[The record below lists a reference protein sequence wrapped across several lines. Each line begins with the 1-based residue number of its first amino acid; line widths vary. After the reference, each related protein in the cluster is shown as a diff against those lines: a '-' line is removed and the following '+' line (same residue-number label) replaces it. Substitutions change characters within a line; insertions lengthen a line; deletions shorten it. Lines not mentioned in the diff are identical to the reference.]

1 MDNYLPVEGAIKEG
15 DIFSVLVNIYKN
27 SISGHLIIK
36 SGDVEKKLIL
46 EDRKIVFAAS
56 NSIDDSLGRYL
67 LREKIIDKDIY
78 EKTSD
83 YILINKTRFG
93 RALIELGYLNY
104 DQLWQWVQ
112 NHLLMI
118 VYSILDIKNG
128 EYRIVINQEQDIENI
143 VLDLEILGVLVQ
155 GMRRFRSEEYL
166 YRKFEKVK
174 NLYVCNSRLIHQLAL
189 KPYEVHVYDLVK
201 RQSELEKILKTSELL
216 EFDTLRFLYLY
227 LLLDIISTEKKKKKS
242 RAGEE
247 ADESSGVSL
256 GTFKSFEEALKFYN
270 MKYELVFKVL
280 SKEIGPIALS
290 ILSRAI
296 EDIMENLPHYF
307 RRIKLNSNGSINEEF
322 LKSVWYHDFVKY
334 AGGFLRGLEEILYAE
349 VYMVKK
355 HLGVEQEQQVLK
367 WLKKIGT

>member
-1 MDNYLPVEGAIKEG
+1 MDNYLPVEGAVREG
-15 DIFSVLVNIYKN
+15 DIFSVLVNIFKN
-27 SISGHLIIK
+27 SISGHLVLK
-36 SGDVEKKLIL
+36 SGDVEKKIII
-46 EDRKIVFAAS
+46 EDRKIVFAVS
-56 NSIDDSLGRYL
+56 DSLDDSLGNYL
-67 LREKIIDKDIY
+67 LKEKIIDRDIY

-83 YILINKTRFG
+83 YILVHKKRFG
-93 RALIELGYLNY
+93 RALIELGYMNY

-112 NHLLMI
+112 NHLQMI
-118 VYSILDIKNG
+118 VYSIFDLDNG
-128 EYRIVINQEQDIENI
+128 SYRIVINQEQDIENI
-143 VLDLEILGVLVQ
+143 VLDLEILEVLVE
-155 GMRRFRSEEYL
+155 GIRRFRSEEYL

-174 NLYVCNSRLIHQLAL
+174 NLYTCNSLLIHQLDL
-189 KPYEVHVYDLVK
+189 KSYEIHVYDLVK
-201 RQSELEKILKTSELL
+201 RQPEVEKILESSELL
-216 EFDTLRFLYLY
+216 EFDTLRILYLY
-227 LLLDIISTEKKKKKS
+227 LLLEIISTEKKGKKP
-242 RAGEE
+242 AVEDEAEE
-247 ADESSGVSL
+247 GNGISL
-256 GTFKSFEEALKFYN
+256 STFKSFEGALKSYN

-307 RRIKLNSNGSINEEF
+307 RRIKLNANGSINEEF

-355 HLGVEQEQQVLK
+355 HLGVEQEQQVFK